1 MKKGGGKVV
10 TKTSNPL
17 QDPEVLGMFN
27 QMLGQDAPSYELAV
41 PKYEAL
47 MISSVEL
54 LKNLN
59 NIRKL
64 SKNHAPQFEEHYNEI
79 AIYIVNS
86 DEAIE
91 NYKLERNGH
100 TFYPVAKKADDFL
113 NKKPKAGEKEKT
125 IIEDSEISI
134 SKNEKNKIKK
144 NLQIK
149 IKDSNDNDKEIT
161 DKLIKNILGD
171 IKTALNESSET
182 NSEVSS
188 EIEKESVKEKE
199 KEKEKINGKG
209 NGNSKKTGGK
219 GKEAKGGKPNEKKE
233 TEFYPNY
240 GDELPQV
247 YYSLKNCDTI
257 KTMSIMFKKLVEYK
271 KYISDETN
279 LDYSFIDSFE
289 GDKILLL
296 ENICNFN
303 IKALFNYFNSQE
315 FKDSNIERHTP
326 AYIHMLKN
334 KILFYFHNIYEIS
347 FRILKMITDPEVDVK
362 KFSSV
367 IVQSISELRKHTQGC
382 DKAFRKIVESIDLL
396 QDNFEDYYKN
406 FILTGNPTTIMT
418 DYIVDVSK
426 SIDKKVDPSI
436 AVQFRKIIDIY
447 RKSMNSSALKDPNVK
462 KLFNMINENISLLD
476 A

>member
-1 MKKGGGKVV
+1 MGKGGAKVI
-10 TKTSNPL
+10 TKSSNPL
-17 QDPEVLGMFN
+17 QDPEILSMFN

-59 NIRKL
+59 NIRKICK
-64 SKNHAPQFEEHYNEI
+64 SHAPQFEEFYNEL

-86 DEAIE
+86 DETIE
-91 NYKLERNGH
+91 NFKLDSIGT
-100 TFYPVAKKADDFL
+100 TFYPVNKKAEDFL
-113 NKKPKAGEKEKT
+113 NKKPKAGEKDKT
-125 IIEDSEISI
+125 NIEDNDIVI
-134 SKNEKNKIKK
+134 SKNEKNRIKK
-144 NLQIK
+144 NLQNTT
-149 IKDSNDNDKEIT
+149 KDSNDNDKEIT
-161 DKLIKNILGD
+161 DKLIKNILGN
-171 IKTALNESSET
+171 IQTALNNDNDNEGEESST
-182 NSEVSS
+182 VSGSSGSSGSLKGKSS
-188 EIEKESVKEKE
+188 EK
-199 KEKEKINGKG
+199 
-209 NGNSKKTGGK
+209 GK
-219 GKEAKGGKPNEKKE
+219 GKTNEKSKGKPNEKSKGKKF
-233 TEFYPNY
+233 EFYTNY
-240 GDELPQV
+240 GEDLPQK
-247 YYSLKNCDTI
+247 YYQLKNCDTI
-257 KTMSIMFKKLVEYK
+257 KSMSIMFKKLVEYK

-289 GDKILLL
+289 GDTILPLG
-296 ENICNFN
+296 NISKFN

-315 FKDSNIERHTP
+315 FLDSNIEKYTK

-334 KILFYFHNIYEIS
+334 KILYYFHNIYEIS

-426 SIDKKVDPSI
+426 GIDKKVDPSI
-436 AVQFRKIIDIY
+436 AIQFRKIIDIY

-462 KLFNMINENISLLD
+462 KLFSMINENISLLD
-476 A
+476 S